1 LIPESACR
9 TDAAAAAAAAASADR
24 PAPAL
29 LLASVHQLRPVQKSV
44 NEVRRLKE
52 MFSFSTSSFLPPCRT
67 PSSSAVDRHVAF
79 AVAIV
84 YIGPLEPLRFM
95 AHTAS

>member
-52 MFSFSTSSFLPPCRT
+52 MFSFSTFSLLP
-67 PSSSAVDRHVAF
+67 SSAVDRCVVAF
-79 AVAIV
+79 VV
-84 YIGPLEPLRFM
+84 DQWSRLLRL
-95 AHTAS
+95 TVQTTS